1 MVEVCIYNSLAKT
14 TECHTFYDLKQ
25 PFSRRM
31 ADYRGKYI
39 IIIFA
44 GLASVIIIIML
55 YSFKIW
61 PIFVRFGRSVDLYI
75 AATYQFPWYPY
86 NIISSY
92 IIHTSNL
99 YPYGSLYS
107 EIVTESPEAPVFIH
121 VYHESEGKQ
130 YQILIMQSMHNMNN
144 HYNIRERRIWW

>member
-14 TECHTFYDLKQ
+14 TECHTLYRLKH
-25 PFSRRM
+25 FSCQM

-44 GLASVIIIIML
+44 GLASVIIIIIIL

-61 PIFVRFGRSVDLYI
+61 PIFVRFGRSVDL
-75 AATYQFPWYPY
+75 AATYQFPWYLY

-99 YPYGSLYS
+99 VYPYGSLYS

-121 VYHESEGKQ
+121 VHHEYEGEQ
-130 YQILIMQSMHNMNN
+130 YQILTTQSMHNMNN